1 MPPFVEPLDVV
12 VASQEAVPG
21 LQLPPQ
27 EAQQVAG
34 KVAPPVVDLTHDDV
48 SGALGTQRRKMLKRV
63 GKRERK
69 KKALLS
75 NFHVCT
81 KQGSCWCFLLNLGKQ
96 DPTTHTTTLWRGCMS
111 HDIQPLII
119 IMVSILPLSSISE
132 IDRAL
137 QYVCRYR

>member
-63 GKRERK
+63 GKREREK
-69 KKALLS
+69 KS
-75 NFHVCT
+75 T
-81 KQGSCWCFLLNLGKQ
+81 SKQFSCL
-96 DPTTHTTTLWRGCMS
+96 H
-111 HDIQPLII
+111 
-119 IMVSILPLSSISE
+119 
-132 IDRAL
+132 
-137 QYVCRYR
+137 